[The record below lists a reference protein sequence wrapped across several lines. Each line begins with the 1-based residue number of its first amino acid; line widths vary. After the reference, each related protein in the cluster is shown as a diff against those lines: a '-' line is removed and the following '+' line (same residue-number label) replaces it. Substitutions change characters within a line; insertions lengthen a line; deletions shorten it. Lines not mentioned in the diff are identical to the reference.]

1 MSSECYGFI
10 CEWCAR
16 GRAFDSRR
24 VPRPG
29 REREVGARRSHTRRH
44 ARRRYDPSPQI
55 KRRYLLKYF
64 PVEHQIEMI
73 DLKLKRGFLKRGP
86 APADV
91 MPSQFYVGGQV
102 IIHSRALSI
111 IDYADPFT
119 RSKLAPASEC
129 AALIISPDAYH
140 HSGKILDELSTAG
153 FALKNLKMLR
163 LSEGEADELTGMLG
177 VGEPSAPYAKLLCSG
192 PVVAVGLMAPGSLEK
207 LAQCI
212 GDLKARY
219 ATDDVEQALAC
230 APSAPANDAVLS
242 FAFERAHMPTA
253 TLEEGAVSCC
263 VVRPHAVHAGH
274 TGAVLDAI
282 MDAGYDV
289 SALEIFRLDE
299 AAAKEF
305 LEVYQGVVPEY
316 NDMVLEM
323 CTGPCVALE
332 VRAENAVM
340 TFRETAGPWDVEM
353 AKELRPKTLR
363 AKFGVDR
370 VHNGVHCTDLPEDGA
385 LECAYFFD
393 LLQT

>member
-1 MSSECYGFI
+1 M
-10 CEWCAR
+10 
-16 GRAFDSRR
+16 
-24 VPRPG
+24 
-29 REREVGARRSHTRRH
+29 
-44 ARRRYDPSPQI
+44 
-55 KRRYLLKYF
+55 KRRA
-64 PVEHQIEMI
+64 
-73 DLKLKRGFLKRGP
+73 
-86 APADV
+86 AP
-91 MPSQFYVGGQV
+91 
-102 IIHSRALSI
+102 
-111 IDYADPFT
+111 
-119 RSKLAPASEC
+119 
-129 AALIISPDAYH
+129 
-140 HSGKILDELSTAG
+140 
-153 FALKNLKMLR
+153 
-163 LSEGEADELTGMLG
+163 
-177 VGEPSAPYAKLLCSG
+177 
-192 PVVAVGLMAPGSLEK
+192 
-207 LAQCI
+207 
-212 GDLKARY
+212 
-219 ATDDVEQALAC
+219 EQALAC

-274 TGAVLDAI
+274 TGAVLGAI

-305 LEVYQGVVPEY
+305 LEVCP
-316 NDMVLEM
+316 
-323 CTGPCVALE
+323 GPCVALE